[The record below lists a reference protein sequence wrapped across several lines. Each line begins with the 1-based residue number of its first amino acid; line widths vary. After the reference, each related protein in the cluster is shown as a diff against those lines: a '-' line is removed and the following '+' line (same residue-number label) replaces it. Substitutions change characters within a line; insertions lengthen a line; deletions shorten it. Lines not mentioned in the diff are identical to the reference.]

1 MGGKMIK
8 SRRPRIVFGPHCGLT
23 SKNSNGMNAKEQQF
37 ITVIREHERTI
48 YTVCYMFSSD
58 TDEVNDLYQDI
69 LVRLW
74 QGFDAFEGKSD
85 IKTWI
90 YRVSL
95 NYCINFS
102 NRRKKRRER
111 LDLGAGFPSEGRSL
125 EKNLQI
131 KQLYKRI
138 NALGLVDRSVV
149 LLWLEGLSYDEIGA
163 ILGIS
168 VKNVSFKLVRIKE
181 QLKKMSN
188 I

>member
-1 MGGKMIK
+1 M
-8 SRRPRIVFGPHCGLT
+8 SE
-23 SKNSNGMNAKEQQF
+23 KEQQF
-37 ITVIREHERTI
+37 TEIIREHERTI
-48 YTVCYMFSSD
+48 YTVCYMFSD
-58 TDEVNDLYQDI
+58 NTDEVNDLYQDI

-74 QGFDAFEGKSD
+74 QGFDAFEGRSD

-102 NRRKKRRER
+102 NRQKKERER
-111 LDLGAGFPSEGRSL
+111 LNLGKGFHTDGSSL

-138 NALGLVDRSVV
+138 NTLGLVDRSVI

-188 I
+188 L

>member
-1 MGGKMIK
+1 
-8 SRRPRIVFGPHCGLT
+8 
-23 SKNSNGMNAKEQQF
+23 MNTKEQQF
-37 ITVIREHERTI
+37 TDIIKKHERTI
-48 YTVCYMFSSD
+48 YTVCHMFSD
-58 TDEVNDLYQDI
+58 GKDEVNDLYQDI

-102 NRRKKRRER
+102 HKQKRQRER
-111 LDLGAGFPSEGRSL
+111 LSFGGGLPADGSSL
-125 EKNLQI
+125 ERNLQI

-149 LLWLEGLSYDEIGA
+149 LLWLEGLSYDEIGV

-181 QLKKMSN
+181 KLKKMSN
-188 I
+188 L

>member
-1 MGGKMIK
+1 
-8 SRRPRIVFGPHCGLT
+8 
-23 SKNSNGMNAKEQQF
+23 MNTKEQQF
-37 ITVIREHERTI
+37 THIVKEHERTI
-48 YTVCYMFSSD
+48 YTVCYMFSDD
-58 TDEVNDLYQDI
+58 TDEVDDLYQDI

-74 QGFDAFEGKSD
+74 QGFDTFEGRSD

-95 NYCINFS
+95 NYCINFR
-102 NRRKKRRER
+102 NQQKKQRKR
-111 LDLGAGFPSEGRSL
+111 LNLGYGFRADGNSF

-138 NALGLVDRSVV
+138 NTLGLVDRSVI

>member
-1 MGGKMIK
+1 MD
-8 SRRPRIVFGPHCGLT
+8 T
-23 SKNSNGMNAKEQQF
+23 KEQQF
-37 ITVIREHERTI
+37 TDIIKKHERTI
-48 YTVCYMFSSD
+48 YTVCHMFSD
-58 TDEVNDLYQDI
+58 DKDEVNDLYQDI

-102 NRRKKRRER
+102 HKQKRQRER
-111 LDLGAGFPSEGRSL
+111 LSFGGGLPADGSSL
-125 EKNLQI
+125 ERNLQV

-181 QLKKMSN
+181 KLKKMSN

>member
-1 MGGKMIK
+1 MN
-8 SRRPRIVFGPHCGLT
+8 
-23 SKNSNGMNAKEQQF
+23 SKDQQF
-37 ITVIREHERTI
+37 MNIIREHEQTI
-48 YTVCYMFSSD
+48 YTVCYMFSKD
-58 TDEVNDLYQDI
+58 EEEVNDLYQDI

-74 QGFDAFEGKSD
+74 KGFETFEGKSD
-85 IKTWI
+85 IRTWI

-102 NRRKKRRER
+102 NRQKKQRECLN
-111 LDLGAGFPSEGRSL
+111 LDTGFLSEGSNL

-138 NALGLVDRSVV
+138 NMLGLIDRSVV

-181 QLKKMSN
+181 KLKKMSN

>member
-1 MGGKMIK
+1 
-8 SRRPRIVFGPHCGLT
+8 
-23 SKNSNGMNAKEQQF
+23 MNTKEQQF
-37 ITVIREHERTI
+37 TDIIKKYERTI
-48 YTVCYMFSSD
+48 YTVCYMFSDD

-102 NRRKKRRER
+102 HKQKRQRER
-111 LDLGAGFPSEGRSL
+111 LNLGSSLSVDGSSL
-125 EKNLQI
+125 ERNLQI

-138 NALGLVDRSVV
+138 NTLGLMDRSVV

>member
-1 MGGKMIK
+1 
-8 SRRPRIVFGPHCGLT
+8 
-23 SKNSNGMNAKEQQF
+23 MNTKEQQF
-37 ITVIREHERTI
+37 MNIIKEHERTI
-48 YTVCYMFSSD
+48 YTVCYMFSND
-58 TDEVNDLYQDI
+58 TDEVDDLYQDI

-74 QGFDAFEGKSD
+74 QGFDAFKGKSD

-102 NRRKKRRER
+102 NKQKRQRER
-111 LDLGAGFPSEGRSL
+111 LNLDSSL
-125 EKNLQI
+125 QANGSSFERKLQI

>member
-1 MGGKMIK
+1 
-8 SRRPRIVFGPHCGLT
+8 
-23 SKNSNGMNAKEQQF
+23 MNTKEQEF
-37 ITVIREHERTI
+37 MKIIREHERTI
-48 YTVCYMFSSD
+48 YTVCYMFSKD
-58 TDEVNDLYQDI
+58 GDEVNDLYQDI

-74 QGFDAFEGKSD
+74 KGFETFEGKSS
-85 IKTWI
+85 IRTWI

-102 NRRKKRRER
+102 NREKKQRER
-111 LDLGAGFPSEGRSL
+111 LNMDTGCTSEESGIER
-125 EKNLQI
+125 NLQI

-138 NALGLVDRSVV
+138 NTLGLVDRSVV

-181 QLKKMSN
+181 KLKKMSN
-188 I
+188 L

>member
-1 MGGKMIK
+1 M
-8 SRRPRIVFGPHCGLT
+8 
-23 SKNSNGMNAKEQQF
+23 NSKEQQF
-37 ITVIREHERTI
+37 MNIIREHEQTI
-48 YTVCYMFSSD
+48 YTVCYMFSKD
-58 TDEVNDLYQDI
+58 EEEVNDLYQDI

-74 QGFDAFEGKSD
+74 KGFETFEGKSD
-85 IKTWI
+85 IRTWI

-102 NRRKKRRER
+102 NRQKKQRECLN
-111 LDLGAGFPSEGRSL
+111 LDTSYLSEGSNL

-138 NALGLVDRSVV
+138 NMLGLIDRSVV

-168 VKNVSFKLVRIKE
+168 VKP
-181 QLKKMSN
+181 
-188 I
+188 

>member
-1 MGGKMIK
+1 M
-8 SRRPRIVFGPHCGLT
+8 
-23 SKNSNGMNAKEQQF
+23 NSKEQQF
-37 ITVIREHERTI
+37 MNIIREHEQTI
-48 YTVCYMFSSD
+48 YTVCYMFSKD
-58 TDEVNDLYQDI
+58 EEEVNDLYQDI

-74 QGFDAFEGKSD
+74 KGFETFEGKSD
-85 IKTWI
+85 IRTWI

-102 NRRKKRRER
+102 NRQKKQRECLN
-111 LDLGAGFPSEGRSL
+111 LDTGFLSEGSNL

-138 NALGLVDRSVV
+138 NMLGLIDRSVA

-181 QLKKMSN
+181 KLKKMSN

>member
-1 MGGKMIK
+1 
-8 SRRPRIVFGPHCGLT
+8 
-23 SKNSNGMNAKEQQF
+23 MNTKEQQF
-37 ITVIREHERTI
+37 TNIIKEHERTI
-48 YTVCYMFSSD
+48 YTVCYMFSD
-58 TDEVNDLYQDI
+58 NADEVNDLYQDI

-74 QGFDAFEGKSD
+74 QGFDSFEGKSD
-85 IKTWI
+85 IRTWI

-102 NRRKKRRER
+102 NRQKRQRER
-111 LDLGAGFPSEGRSL
+111 LNLGKSFHMDGNSL

>member
-1 MGGKMIK
+1 M
-8 SRRPRIVFGPHCGLT
+8 
-23 SKNSNGMNAKEQQF
+23 NSKEQQF
-37 ITVIREHERTI
+37 MNIIREHEQTI
-48 YTVCYMFSSD
+48 YTVCYMFSKD
-58 TDEVNDLYQDI
+58 EEEVNDLYQDI

-74 QGFDAFEGKSD
+74 KGFETFEGKSD
-85 IKTWI
+85 IRTWI

-102 NRRKKRRER
+102 NRQKKQRECLN
-111 LDLGAGFPSEGRSL
+111 LDTGYLSEGSNL

-138 NALGLVDRSVV
+138 NMLGLIDRSVV

-181 QLKKMSN
+181 KLKKEVALGREKT

>member
-1 MGGKMIK
+1 
-8 SRRPRIVFGPHCGLT
+8 
-23 SKNSNGMNAKEQQF
+23 MNTKEQQF
-37 ITVIREHERTI
+37 TDIIKKHERTI
-48 YTVCYMFSSD
+48 YTVCYMFSND

-74 QGFDAFEGKSD
+74 QGFDTFEGKSD

-102 NRRKKRRER
+102 KKQKRQREH
-111 LDLGAGFPSEGRSL
+111 LNLGNAYPADGNSL

>member
-1 MGGKMIK
+1 
-8 SRRPRIVFGPHCGLT
+8 
-23 SKNSNGMNAKEQQF
+23 MNEKEQQF
-37 ITVIREHERTI
+37 MNIIREHERTI
-48 YTVCYMFSSD
+48 YTVCHMFSKD
-58 TDEVNDLYQDI
+58 ADDVNDLYQEI

-74 QGFDAFEGKSD
+74 KGFGSFEGRSN
-85 IKTWI
+85 IRTWI

-102 NRRKKRRER
+102 NRQKKQREQ
-111 LDLGAGFPSEGRSL
+111 LDIGTGLLSEGRSL
-125 EKNLQI
+125 EKDLQI
-131 KQLYKRI
+131 KQLHKRI
-138 NALGLVDRSVV
+138 NALGLVDRSVI

-188 I
+188 F

>member
-1 MGGKMIK
+1 MD
-8 SRRPRIVFGPHCGLT
+8 T
-23 SKNSNGMNAKEQQF
+23 KEQQF
-37 ITVIREHERTI
+37 TNIIKEHERTI
-48 YTVCYMFSSD
+48 YTVCYMFSEN
-58 TDEVNDLYQDI
+58 TDEVNDLYQEI

-74 QGFDAFEGKSD
+74 QGFDGFEGKSN
-85 IKTWI
+85 IRTWI

-102 NRRKKRRER
+102 NRQKKRRER
-111 LDLGAGFPSEGRSL
+111 MNLGSGFHTDGGSL

-188 I
+188 L

>member
-1 MGGKMIK
+1 M
-8 SRRPRIVFGPHCGLT
+8 
-23 SKNSNGMNAKEQQF
+23 NSKEQQF
-37 ITVIREHERTI
+37 MNIIREHEQTI
-48 YTVCYMFSSD
+48 YTVCYMFSKD
-58 TDEVNDLYQDI
+58 EEEVNDLYQDI

-74 QGFDAFEGKSD
+74 KGFETFEGKSD
-85 IKTWI
+85 IRTWI
-90 YRVSL
+90 YCVSL

-102 NRRKKRRER
+102 NRQKKQRECLN
-111 LDLGAGFPSEGRSL
+111 LDTGFLSEGSNL

-138 NALGLVDRSVV
+138 NMLGLIDRSVV

-181 QLKKMSN
+181 KLKKMSN

>member
-1 MGGKMIK
+1 M
-8 SRRPRIVFGPHCGLT
+8 T
-23 SKNSNGMNAKEQQF
+23 TKEQQF
-37 ITVIREHERTI
+37 TDIIKEHTKTI
-48 YTVCYMFSSD
+48 YTVCYLFSND
-58 TDEVNDLYQDI
+58 TDEINDLYQDI

-74 QGFDAFEGKSD
+74 KGFETFEGKSD
-85 IKTWI
+85 IRTWI

-102 NRRKKRRER
+102 NKWKKEHKQLNLETNFHTDENNLERK
-111 LDLGAGFPSEGRSL
+111 
-125 EKNLQI
+125 LQI

-138 NALGLVDRSVV
+138 NMLGLIDRSVV
-149 LLWLEGLSYDEIGA
+149 LLWLEGLSYDEIAA

>member
-1 MGGKMIK
+1 
-8 SRRPRIVFGPHCGLT
+8 
-23 SKNSNGMNAKEQQF
+23 MNTKEQQF
-37 ITVIREHERTI
+37 TTVIREHERTI

-74 QGFDAFEGKSD
+74 QGFDTFEGKSD

-102 NRRKKRRER
+102 NRRKRRSER
-111 LDLGAGFPSEGRSL
+111 LDLGAGFPSDGRSL

>member
-1 MGGKMIK
+1 
-8 SRRPRIVFGPHCGLT
+8 
-23 SKNSNGMNAKEQQF
+23 MNTKEQQF
-37 ITVIREHERTI
+37 TEIIQEHERTI
-48 YTVCYMFSSD
+48 YTVCYMFSD
-58 TDEVNDLYQDI
+58 KADEVNDLYQEI

-74 QGFDAFEGKSD
+74 RGFDSFERKSN
-85 IKTWI
+85 IRTWI

-95 NYCINFS
+95 NYCINFN
-102 NRRKKRRER
+102 NRQKKEQER
-111 LDLGAGFPSEGRSL
+111 LNLGIDLHANSNL

-138 NALGLVDRSVV
+138 NMLGLIDRSVI

>member
-1 MGGKMIK
+1 
-8 SRRPRIVFGPHCGLT
+8 
-23 SKNSNGMNAKEQQF
+23 MNTKEQQF
-37 ITVIREHERTI
+37 MNIIKEHERTI
-48 YTVCYMFSSD
+48 YTVCYMFSND
-58 TDEVNDLYQDI
+58 TDEVDDLYQDI

-74 QGFDAFEGKSD
+74 QGFDAFKGKSD

-102 NRRKKRRER
+102 NKQKRQRER
-111 LDLGAGFPSEGRSL
+111 LNFDSSLQADGSSL
-125 EKNLQI
+125 ERKLQI

>member
-1 MGGKMIK
+1 MDE
-8 SRRPRIVFGPHCGLT
+8 
-23 SKNSNGMNAKEQQF
+23 KERKF
-37 ITVIREHERTI
+37 TEIIREHERTI
-48 YTVCYMFSSD
+48 YTVCYMFSGD
-58 TDEVNDLYQDI
+58 TDEVNDLYQEI

-74 QGFDAFEGKSD
+74 QGFDAFEGRSD

-102 NRRKKRRER
+102 NRQKKECER
-111 LDLGAGFPSEGRSL
+111 LNLGKDFHVDGNSL

-138 NALGLVDRSVV
+138 NMLGLVDRSVI

-188 I
+188 L

>member
-1 MGGKMIK
+1 
-8 SRRPRIVFGPHCGLT
+8 
-23 SKNSNGMNAKEQQF
+23 MNTKEQQF
-37 ITVIREHERTI
+37 TEIIQERERTI
-48 YTVCYMFSSD
+48 YTVCYMFSEKA
-58 TDEVNDLYQDI
+58 DEVNDLYQEI

-74 QGFDAFEGKSD
+74 RGFDSFEGKSD
-85 IKTWI
+85 IRTWI

-95 NYCINFS
+95 NYCINF
-102 NRRKKRRER
+102 NHRQKKERER
-111 LDLGAGFPSEGRSL
+111 LNLGIDLYANSNL

-138 NALGLVDRSVV
+138 NTLGLIDRSVI

>member
-1 MGGKMIK
+1 
-8 SRRPRIVFGPHCGLT
+8 
-23 SKNSNGMNAKEQQF
+23 MNTKEQQF
-37 ITVIREHERTI
+37 TDIIKKHERTI
-48 YTVCYMFSSD
+48 YTVCYMFSD
-58 TDEVNDLYQDI
+58 DKDEVNDLYQDI

-102 NRRKKRRER
+102 HKQQRQRER
-111 LDLGAGFPSEGRSL
+111 LNLGSSLPADGSSL
-125 EKNLQI
+125 ERNLQI

-181 QLKKMSN
+181 KLKKMSN
-188 I
+188 L

>member
-1 MGGKMIK
+1 
-8 SRRPRIVFGPHCGLT
+8 
-23 SKNSNGMNAKEQQF
+23 MNAKEQQF
-37 ITVIREHERTI
+37 INIIREHERTI
-48 YTVCYMFSSD
+48 YTVCYMFSND

-85 IKTWI
+85 IRTWI

-102 NRRKKRRER
+102 NRQKKQRER
-111 LDLGAGFPSEGRSL
+111 LDLGTSFPSEGRSL

-149 LLWLEGLSYDEIGA
+149 LFLSRMSRSSWFASRNNSKKCLTSKKRIVWKS
-163 ILGIS
+163 IS
-168 VKNVSFKLVRIKE
+168 KKNFRH
-181 QLKKMSN
+181 
-188 I
+188 